1 MELSRLDK
9 EAALVLWFLVCVGFV
24 HFSRDATCL
33 VFCACRCRSGQT
45 QATVLTPTCGPPA
58 GAPALPGERR
68 RSPQEGVLPRRAV
81 RTSAPQGVAPA
92 AGLMPPGDP
101 LAPGQPRT
109 GGGLTW
115 LGSRGTP
122 GRNAALPA
130 RRPTLQLEG
139 APRVGREPGSV
150 GAPQGFSVS
159 GWFWT
164 CQSVAP
170 HRDLPGGAGLSRPP
184 ARTAGR
190 CGLGPP
196 GLSAPT
202 GHTAGSSRAVSSAPV
217 RSPACSPWAIS
228 ISTGD
233 TRRLLGRAEAA
244 PPLGRGMWGGR
255 CASQP
260 LRPRPETSLRPLRV
274 RAGCRGASSFESGSP
289 SPQGC
294 CPGPREAGRGRSSR
308 VSLRCP
314 TRP

>member
-1 MELSRLDK
+1 M
-9 EAALVLWFLVCVGFV
+9 LWFLVCVGFV

-45 QATVLTPTCGPPA
+45 QATVLTPTCGPTA

-68 RSPQEGVLPRRAV
+68 RSPQEGVLPRQAV

-150 GAPQGFSVS
+150 GVPQGFSVS

-190 CGLGPP
+190 CGLGPRPLSAHRAHGRVLAGGLIRPGQVP
-196 GLSAPT
+196 GLLAL
-202 GHTAGSSRAVSSAPV
+202 GHLHIYWRHSSAAGQGGGCAASGTWDV
-217 RSPACSPWAIS
+217 
-228 ISTGD
+228 
-233 TRRLLGRAEAA
+233 GRALCVSAF
-244 PPLGRGMWGGR
+244 
-255 CASQP
+255 
-260 LRPRPETSLRPLRV
+260 
-274 RAGCRGASSFESGSP
+274 ASSPRNLTQAPEGSG
-289 SPQGC
+289 G
-294 CPGPREAGRGRSSR
+294 
-308 VSLRCP
+308 L
-314 TRP
+314 